1 MFLYHVSQSKEQGLW
16 QEQSALFS
24 TGSRKAAEKEKGGWA
39 AGEKAAHTRKQK
51 HTLRV
56 GLEVGK
62 VQPSLGHL
70 PDDILSPTLLKIQL
84 SAPCTTLL
92 NLSEEDRHTI
102 NNSSAGRVTN
112 TETFA

>member
-1 MFLYHVSQSKEQGLW
+1 MFPRVKSRVYSRGSQHCLPKSPGKSW
-16 QEQSALFS
+16 
-24 TGSRKAAEKEKGGWA
+24 KAAEKEEGGWA
-39 AGEKAAHTRKQK
+39 AGEKGGAHTRKQK
-51 HTLRV
+51 HRLRV

-92 NLSEEDRHTI
+92 NLSEEDRHTKC
-102 NNSSAGRVTN
+102 GPGD
-112 TETFA
+112 